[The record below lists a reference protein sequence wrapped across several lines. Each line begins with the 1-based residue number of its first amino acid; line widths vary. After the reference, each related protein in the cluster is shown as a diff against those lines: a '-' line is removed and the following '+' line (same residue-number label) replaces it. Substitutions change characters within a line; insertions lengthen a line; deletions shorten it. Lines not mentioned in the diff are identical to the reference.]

1 MEDIYA
7 AHSGGIE
14 PLLVVAM
21 SIDPLRS
28 WNLTDFPGMSHQT
41 QRREAPIGHH
51 GDCAGQQQ
59 KGNIT
64 KERLY
69 AEDAKNVKFVDVAC
83 CGTEPISSARA
94 ALPCD
99 SAAAWLMPDGS

>member
-28 WNLTDFPGMSHQT
+28 WNLTDFPSMSHQT
-41 QRREAPIGHH
+41 QRREAPIGQH

-59 KGNIT
+59 QNETIT
-64 KERLY
+64 NARLY
-69 AEDAKNVKFVDVAC
+69 KRTRQHCDSPGGGMIAFPQ
-83 CGTEPISSARA
+83 GSSAPGKHLA
-94 ALPCD
+94 
-99 SAAAWLMPDGS
+99 GSS